1 MGEGSERSGHFTA
14 RRVVT
19 GLTHSGR
26 STVVK
31 DGAATRKVSLAN
43 VKCGHPGRCLRRVA
57 RPRAEGVSSSTRATR
72 SWSPRSTAKVA
83 VSRTINMLA
92 ELRERGIGFTSLHEN
107 LDTTTPGGRL
117 VFHVSAALAEFIRE
131 LIIID
136 TKEGLAAA
144 RARGRVVGR
153 PTVATEEII
162 RTARDLLP
170 DPAAPSPRLPNC
182 SASPRAPSTATSRT
196 CASCAPAPCPVS
208 SKRRR
213 SRPTPARSISAALS
227 T

>member
-1 MGEGSERSGHFTA
+1 
-14 RRVVT
+14 
-19 GLTHSGR
+19 
-26 STVVK
+26 
-31 DGAATRKVSLAN
+31 
-43 VKCGHPGRCLRRVA
+43 
-57 RPRAEGVSSSTRATR
+57 
-72 SWSPRSTAKVA
+72 
-83 VSRTINMLA
+83 MLA

-131 LIIID
+131 LIIIG

-144 RARGRVVGR
+144 RARGRVVGH

-162 RTARDLLP
+162 RTARDLLR